1 MSEQIA
7 RKKPKRSG
15 WLALLP
21 LVVLIV
27 TMCAVGIYAK
37 DFYSVP
43 MILVFLVVS
52 IVSLFTLR
60 GYKIEERLNIYSQGA
75 GQKDLLLMVWIFVM
89 AGAFA
94 KSAQQMGAV
103 SATVDLTI
111 FCLPNSMLLGSL
123 FISACIVSLC
133 MGTSVGTI
141 VALVPVATEMATR
154 IDMPIPLMVA
164 SVVGGSFF
172 GDNLSFIS
180 DTTVAATRTQGCTMQ
195 DKFRTNFKIV
205 LPVAIVCFIVYVI
218 IGIGGNSVAIENS
231 TLYPLKMLPYIV
243 VIVLAIY
250 GVNVLLSLFFGVLMT
265 GAVGYME
272 GTMSFEMWIK
282 AMSDGIM
289 GMGELILISMMAG
302 GLLMVIRKAGGIT
315 YLVRMLTRMVVGRRG
330 AEFCIAG
337 LVVISNVCTANNTVA
352 ILSVGPIAKDISRK
366 FKISAQRTA
375 SLLDIFSCVV
385 QGVIPYGAQLLM
397 AGGLAMIS
405 PLDIIPYLFYPML
418 LCAFA
423 VLGIIFPLSIERH
436 PKK

>member
-111 FCLPNSMLLGSL
+111 FCLPNSMLLESL

-265 GAVGYME
+265 GAVGYIE
-272 GTMSFEMWIK
+272 GTMSLEMWIK

>member
-282 AMSDGIM
+282 AMSYGIM